1 MTTPTPR
8 PWYRQ
13 LWPWL
18 LIVPPAAAVVGGSLT
33 LYLAVTRPDTLVR
46 KDCFKDGVTMVCGE
60 EARRVLEAAGRE
72 GSTQPTP

>member
-1 MTTPTPR
+1 MGTPTPK

-18 LIVPPAAAVVGGSLT
+18 LIIPPLGAVVGGGIT

-46 KDCFKDGVTMVCGE
+46 QDCVQDGVTMKCGE
-60 EARRVLEAAGRE
+60 TETTRA
-72 GSTQPTP
+72 P